1 MTYVSVS
8 FDFAGKRICSNR
20 VASVDLLGGLDVKM
34 LVIPDGLRCQ
44 VLTESF
50 TTTEEAQERYR
61 TIKSHINFSNLND
74 NQKGV
79 QS

>member
-8 FDFAGKRICSNR
+8 FTFDSHRICSNQ
-20 VASVDLLGGLDVKM
+20 VVSVDLVDSLN
-34 LVIPDGLRCQ
+34 VIVTTDSGEILA
-44 VLTESF
+44 ESF

-74 NQKGV
+74 NQQGA
-79 QS
+79 